1 MTLKNVLIG
10 LFLLQFSVAVS
21 AQDCIE
27 IKVSGSNSW
36 KPISFVNENKSQF
49 LGVAFDVLT
58 VVFKKLA
65 VRLTPVVDLPW
76 ARAMILME
84 SGELDVMAGI
94 YKTPA
99 RLENFY
105 FTQAFLT
112 ESLNIYVL
120 KNKGFHYREF
130 SDLVGKRADMI
141 IGSSNGKK
149 FDAFAKKNLDLHPVS
164 TREQQFQRLV
174 RERTD
179 YVILDSYTANW
190 VLKKLSLSEDIV
202 PLSKPLIENSIYF
215 ALAKKS
221 ACANLLPEINLI
233 LRSMEQDGS
242 LNEIYARYL

>member
-1 MTLKNVLIG
+1 MIFKNALTG
-10 LFLLQFSVAVS
+10 LFLLQLTVAVS
-21 AQDCIE
+21 AQDCTE

-36 KPISFVNENKSQF
+36 KPISFVNESKSQF
-49 LGVAFDVLT
+49 QGVAFDVLT
-58 VVFKKLA
+58 LVSQKLSI
-65 VRLTPVVDLPW
+65 RLTPVVDLPW
-76 ARAMILME
+76 ARAMIMME
-84 SGELDVMAGI
+84 SGELDIMAGI
-94 YKTPA
+94 YKTPV

-120 KNKGFHYREF
+120 KDKGFHYQEF
-130 SDLVGKRADMI
+130 NDLVGKRADMI
-141 IGSSNGKK
+141 IGSSNGKL

-179 YVILDSYTANW
+179 YVILDGYTASW
-190 VLKKLSLSEDIV
+190 VLKKLSLSQDIV
-202 PLSKPLIENSIYF
+202 PLPDPLIENSIYF

-233 LRSMEQDGS
+233 LKNMEQDGR
-242 LNEIYARYL
+242 LNEIYEKYL